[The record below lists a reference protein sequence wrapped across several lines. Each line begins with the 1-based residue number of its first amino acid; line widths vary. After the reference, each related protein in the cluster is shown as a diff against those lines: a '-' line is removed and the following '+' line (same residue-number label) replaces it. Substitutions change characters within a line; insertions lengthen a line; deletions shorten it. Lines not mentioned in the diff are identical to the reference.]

1 MLYKNTVKQ
10 SNYIRHALGG
20 LDTYQYLNTIEAL
33 ENSYKK
39 GFRLFEVDVRFTSD
53 DKLVLTHGW
62 EEVDYIER
70 MGISY
75 DEQNSIPTY
84 KEFMNYKIQGRYS
97 ATSFNDLVKYMKN
110 NRDIFVLLD
119 FGKCSYEETL
129 KAYKA
134 VVSEANSNN
143 KILRRFI
150 VGGHTTDMIRAVKE
164 VYDFDLIN
172 LYLPR
177 EEKREEELKNLDN
190 YILFCKENNI
200 SSFSVSTKNYT
211 EEVAQKMKESNLISY
226 VFTSDN
232 KEEVKKIF
240 DMGANIVGTNFLE

>member
-97 ATSFNDLVKYMKN
+97 ATSFNNLVKKK
-110 NRDIFVLLD
+110 LL
-119 FGKCSYEETL
+119 
-129 KAYKA
+129 
-134 VVSEANSNN
+134 
-143 KILRRFI
+143 
-150 VGGHTTDMIRAVKE
+150 
-164 VYDFDLIN
+164 
-172 LYLPR
+172 
-177 EEKREEELKNLDN
+177 
-190 YILFCKENNI
+190 
-200 SSFSVSTKNYT
+200 
-211 EEVAQKMKESNLISY
+211 
-226 VFTSDN
+226 
-232 KEEVKKIF
+232 KK
-240 DMGANIVGTNFLE
+240 

>member
-1 MLYKNTVKQ
+1 MVKRKLVIILILNMAVIMIAGAFFFKIYVYNLMLYKNTVKQ

-97 ATSFNDLVKYMKN
+97 ATSFNDFVKKK
-110 NRDIFVLLD
+110 LQ
-119 FGKCSYEETL
+119 K
-129 KAYKA
+129 
-134 VVSEANSNN
+134 
-143 KILRRFI
+143 
-150 VGGHTTDMIRAVKE
+150 
-164 VYDFDLIN
+164 
-172 LYLPR
+172 
-177 EEKREEELKNLDN
+177 
-190 YILFCKENNI
+190 
-200 SSFSVSTKNYT
+200 
-211 EEVAQKMKESNLISY
+211 KMKESNLISY

-232 KEEVKKIF
+232 KEVKKIF
-240 DMGANIVGTNFLE
+240 DMGANIVCTNFLE